1 MGLMESIDIGANALK
16 VHGKRIDVHA
26 KTSQILIL
34 QIMLEKSLY

>member
-26 KTSQILIL
+26 KIL
-34 QIMLEKSLY
+34 QISIHLITLEKSLY